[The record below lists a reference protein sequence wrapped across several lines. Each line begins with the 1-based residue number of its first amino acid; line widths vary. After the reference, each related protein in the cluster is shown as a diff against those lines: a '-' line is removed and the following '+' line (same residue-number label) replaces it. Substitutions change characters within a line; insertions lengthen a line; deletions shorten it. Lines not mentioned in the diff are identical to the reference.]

1 MHAIEKLLA
10 EKAGKHQVATG
21 EIVNCDVDIAGINDL
36 YLQTV
41 RSFYEMGGEKVFDAD
56 KIVMFFDHYAPCAT
70 ITQAE
75 NHKQFRKFCFEQG
88 IEKLMDIDQGVCHQ
102 VLADKGWVHPGEIV
116 VVTDSHTTTHGAFGA
131 FGPGVGATDLATTM
145 ITGKLWFMVPEIFR
159 INLVGKLQPGVFAKD
174 IILHIIGDLGADYGV
189 YKAVEFAGPVV
200 NGLSISERMCMCNMS
215 TEMGCK
221 TSYIQPDAVTMEY
234 LHNCVARPYKI
245 YETDT
250 DFQYAAELTYDVSKI
265 RAQVAAPS
273 SVDNVFELDKYAGT
287 PVDEAYLGSCTGGRL
302 QDLAVAAQILQGRH
316 IPKTT
321 RMIVVPASKKVM
333 EDAMELGYIQT
344 LMQAGATITAP
355 GCAACLGVHQGM
367 LAGGEVC
374 ISSTNRN
381 FPGRMGHVDGRIF
394 LASPAAVAASALEG
408 KITDPAVYLKTGDC
422 EWTVMV
428 MKTKVRGKAFV
439 FGKNIDTDQIYP
451 GRFVEYTDVEDIKKY
466 AMYGADESFV
476 KNFDPGDIIVAGT
489 NFGCGSSRE
498 HAAITLKAVGTGA
511 VLAESFGRIFF
522 RNAINLGVPVIT
534 CSEITKIIAEGD
546 EVEVDIE
553 AGIIK
558 NLTTGATAAAVPMSP
573 YIMNI
578 LQSGGIKPMIKA
590 MQETKK
596 SKNR

>member
-10 EKAGKHQVATG
+10 EKAGKEQVVTG

-41 RSFYEMGGEKVFDAD
+41 RSFYEMGGEQVFDAD

-75 NHKQFRKFCFEQG
+75 NHKQFREFCTEQG

-102 VLADKGWVHPGEIV
+102 VLADKGLVHPGEIV

-131 FGPGVGATDLATTM
+131 FGTGVGATDLATIM
-145 ITGKLWFMVPEIFR
+145 ITGKLWFMVPEIFK

-200 NGLSISERMCMCNMS
+200 QELSVSERMCMCNMS

-234 LHNCVARPYKI
+234 LRSTVTRPYKI
-245 YETDT
+245 YETDA
-250 DFQYAAELTYDVSKI
+250 DFNYAAELTYDVSGIKP
-265 RAQVAAPS
+265 QVAAPF
-273 SVDNVFELDKYAGT
+273 SVDNVFDLSKYAGT
-287 PVDEAYLGSCTGGRL
+287 PINEAYLGSCTGGRL
-302 QDLAVAAQILQGRH
+302 PDLAVAAQILRGRQ

-321 RMIVVPASKKVM
+321 RMIVVPASKKVL
-333 EDAMELGYIQT
+333 EDAMDLGYIKA
-344 LMQAGATITAP
+344 LLAAGATITAP

-381 FPGRMGHVDGRIF
+381 FPGRMGHVDGKIF

-408 KITDPAVYLKTGDC
+408 RIADPAKYLD
-422 EWTVMV
+422 
-428 MKTKVRGKAFV
+428 A
-439 FGKNIDTDQIYP
+439 
-451 GRFVEYTDVEDIKKY
+451 
-466 AMYGADESFV
+466 
-476 KNFDPGDIIVAGT
+476 
-489 NFGCGSSRE
+489 
-498 HAAITLKAVGTGA
+498 
-511 VLAESFGRIFF
+511 
-522 RNAINLGVPVIT
+522 
-534 CSEITKIIAEGD
+534 AEG
-546 EVEVDIE
+546 
-553 AGIIK
+553 
-558 NLTTGATAAAVPMSP
+558 
-573 YIMNI
+573 
-578 LQSGGIKPMIKA
+578 
-590 MQETKK
+590 
-596 SKNR
+596 R